1 MGTPCWRAVSGM
13 RPAAAGGPCL
23 VDPLQHATAGV
34 QHATCNMPSPA
45 DAKRHGNMGTRHG
58 RTASVAGAKAGEL
71 KLMPATV
78 SGGGACSV
86 PRISGISCTMLRA
99 GMGPWCSIVVC
110 MLDTYRAAVG
120 CYMQA
125 YTVH

>member
-1 MGTPCWRAVSGM
+1 
-13 RPAAAGGPCL
+13 
-23 VDPLQHATAGV
+23 
-34 QHATCNMPSPA
+34 
-45 DAKRHGNMGTRHG
+45 
-58 RTASVAGAKAGEL
+58 
-71 KLMPATV
+71 LMPATV

-120 CYMQA
+120 ILYASVYGALRAQPHTLPLQTWRQCSHHSFCSTAQRSPQ
-125 YTVH
+125 